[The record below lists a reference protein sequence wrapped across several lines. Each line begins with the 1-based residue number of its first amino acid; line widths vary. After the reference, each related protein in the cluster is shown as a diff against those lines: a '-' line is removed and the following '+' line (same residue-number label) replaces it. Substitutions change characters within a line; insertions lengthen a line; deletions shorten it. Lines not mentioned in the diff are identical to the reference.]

1 MSTIPEMS
9 GGRHVFPMPQGVTS
23 VAAADFSSNV
33 CTLKMNP
40 TSTAGEVQLTGAVV
54 TVTPGATGDDLVL
67 PPVGQS
73 KGLVLYIV
81 NLHADHHIDLMY
93 TNSSGT
99 DVVLSRGASALEDEE
114 LATCVCDGTYWY
126 AGNALST

>member
-81 NLHADHHIDLMY
+81 NMHDAHHIDLLY
-93 TNSSGT
+93 TNASGS
-99 DVVLSRGASALEDEE
+99 DVALSLGASALEDEE
-114 LATCVCDGTYWY
+114 LSICVCDGVYWY
-126 AGNALST
+126 SGNALST